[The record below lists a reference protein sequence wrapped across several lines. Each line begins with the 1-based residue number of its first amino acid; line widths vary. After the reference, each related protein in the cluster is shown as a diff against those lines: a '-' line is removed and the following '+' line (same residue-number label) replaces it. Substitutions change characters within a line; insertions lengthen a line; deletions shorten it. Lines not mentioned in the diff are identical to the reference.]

1 LVGWDSWVWPV
12 VLAPFIGS
20 FLGVIV
26 ARAETP
32 KAIVFGR
39 SACEFC
45 GTEIAA
51 RDLVPLASWVFL
63 RGRCRTC
70 AQPLGAFYP
79 LIELAA
85 LAVALWSATLFSGGL
100 LWVSCCF
107 GWALLALA
115 ATDLKYFL
123 LPDFLT
129 LPLIPAG
136 LLATWI
142 FNPPALLP
150 NVIGV
155 LAGYGFVVLLRFLY
169 WRLRRR
175 EGMGLGDAKLLAA
188 SGAWVSWDGLPSVIL
203 LGALAGLVFALAGKM
218 RGGTLSLTNRVPF
231 GTFLCLG
238 TWIVWLYGPLTI
250 G

>member
-1 LVGWDSWVWPV
+1 MIGLDPWVWPV
-12 VLAPFIGS
+12 LLAPFIGS
-20 FLGVIV
+20 FLGVV
-26 ARAETP
+26 VSRAESP
-32 KAIVFGR
+32 HGIVFGR
-39 SACEFC
+39 SACASC
-45 GTEIAA
+45 GTQIAA
-51 RDLVPLASWVFL
+51 RDLVPLMSWLIL
-63 RGRCRTC
+63 RGRCRLC
-70 AQPLGAFYP
+70 AQPIGAFHP

-85 LAVALWSATLFSGGL
+85 LAVALWSASLVSGGL

-136 LLATWI
+136 LLVAWI
-142 FNPPALLP
+142 FTPSALLD
-150 NVIGV
+150 NMIGAV
-155 LAGYGFVVLLRFLY
+155 AGYGFVVALRYLY

-188 SGAWVSWDGLPSVIL
+188 SGAWVSWSALPSVIL
-203 LGALAGLVFALAGKM
+203 LGALTGLAFALVGNM

-238 TWIVWLYGPLTI
+238 TWIVWLYGPLAI